1 METVA
6 DLQRKLDAAK
16 KAEEADRLAQRT
28 AQYKEAVRI
37 AITARNAR
45 DEAAANMKHFQ
56 ARRDAQ
62 LELIHRCEDELGRL
76 VSILNPESAIVA
88 VIQSDLPRPPSE
100 DQLAKLETKRAQL
113 VRRIERERQKL
124 GELNAGYGSWF
135 AAWLDR
141 QKEFQLRDWQCA
153 QLRPVS
159 TEELHQ
165 RSHTVSDGM
174 GVLSRVS

>member
-28 AQYKEAVRI
+28 AQYKEAVEL
-37 AITARNAR
+37 ALAARASR
-45 DEAAANMKHFQ
+45 DEAAAQMKSFQ
-56 ARRDAQ
+56 SKRDNQ
-62 LELIHRCEDELGRL
+62 LDLIHRCEDELGRL
-76 VSILNPESAIVA
+76 VSILSPELPIVA

-100 DQLAKLETKRAQL
+100 DQLSKLETKRAQL
-113 VRRIERERQKL
+113 VRRIEREREKL
-124 GELNAGYGSWF
+124 GELNAAYGSWF

-159 TEELHQ
+159 KAELDE
-165 RSHTVSDGM
+165 RTRTIESGM
-174 GVLSRVS
+174 GTLTRVS

>member
-6 DLQRKLDAAK
+6 ELQKKLDAAK
-16 KAEEADRLAQRT
+16 KAEEADRLAERMT
-28 AQYKEAVRI
+28 RYKEAVRI
-37 AITARNAR
+37 AIAARDAR
-45 DEAAANMKHFQ
+45 DEAASNMKRFQ
-56 ARRDAQ
+56 SKRDAQ
-62 LELIHRCEDELGRL
+62 LELIHRCEDELGRID
-76 VSILNPESAIVA
+76 SILSPELPIVA
-88 VIQSDLPRPPSE
+88 VIQNDPPRPPSE
-100 DQLAKLETKRAQL
+100 DQLAKLETKHAQL

-159 TEELHQ
+159 AEELHQ

-174 GVLSRVS
+174 GQLSRVS